1 MWVLNKAWKMFREI
15 SATKQELSV
24 ENKLYETECWWGVS
38 NRKMKGEIKREEK
51 VAVRVWRES

>member
-1 MWVLNKAWKMFREI
+1 MFREI

-24 ENKLYETECWWGVS
+24 ENKLYETECGWGVS